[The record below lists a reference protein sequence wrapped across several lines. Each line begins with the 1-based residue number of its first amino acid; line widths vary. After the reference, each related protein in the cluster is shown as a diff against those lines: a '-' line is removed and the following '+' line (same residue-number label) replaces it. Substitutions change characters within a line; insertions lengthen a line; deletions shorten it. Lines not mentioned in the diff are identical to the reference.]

1 MSAIGQCLTD
11 TGIDRPDEI
20 LGGVRPLKF
29 RKIKMAIILT
39 LITAILAATVIVL
52 GALRLGIYV
61 KSKNEGNS

>member
-29 RKIKMAIILT
+29 RKKMAIILT

-52 GALRLGIYV
+52 GALRLGIYI
-61 KSKNEGNS
+61 KSKNDANS